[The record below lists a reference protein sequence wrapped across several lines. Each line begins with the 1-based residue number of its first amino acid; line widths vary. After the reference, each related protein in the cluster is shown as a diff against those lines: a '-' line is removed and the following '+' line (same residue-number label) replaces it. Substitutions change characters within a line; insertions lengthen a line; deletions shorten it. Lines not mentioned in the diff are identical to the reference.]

1 MEVPH
6 HQTRASPPQNLAE
19 MADDTE
25 AISRSRAILAVL
37 YRFWETRFPDY
48 GPDLEGMEPIL
59 QIQT

>member
-1 MEVPH
+1 MTSTP
-6 HQTRASPPQNLAE
+6 SPPQNLAE
-19 MADDTE
+19 MADGTEGE

-37 YRFWETRFPDY
+37 YRFWETRFPDS